1 MVYGVMSEYCQP
13 NESGLFDK
21 AVRLE
26 ELHAMGD
33 PLARLDEVIDWALF
47 EAVFE
52 RLPKAEPKGLGGRPA
67 FAPAMMFKALIIQNL
82 YQLSDAQLEFQ
93 ITDRLSFKRFLGRT
107 DADKSPDEKTFWAFR
122 ETLTR
127 HELIEPLFAIFH
139 TALEAQGMFAR
150 KGQRVAAT
158 FVEVARQRNH
168 SALSRFGRL
177 KALSLSKGS
186 WPKGSRE
193 DNATIKVGGV
203 PEGWKDQPQKAR
215 QKDVAARWTKKN
227 GGRYYGYKNHV
238 KVESRSHSAL
248 SSWPKGKL
256 IEDFTVTA
264 ASVHD
269 RNALEELI
277 AEGDPTTYVDSA
289 YTGARCEQIFAERRV
304 PAKPIERACRN
315 KPLNGSQQ
323 RNNRAR
329 SKIRVRVEHV
339 FATMRMC
346 MRSAWNRCIGLS
358 RNRAM
363 ISMTNLVD
371 NMVRFEQIERLGLKN
386 WRAA

>member
-1 MVYGVMSEYCQP
+1 MSNYIRP

-26 ELHAMGD
+26 ELYAMGD
-33 PLARLDEVIDWALF
+33 PLARLDEVIDWTLF
-47 EAVFE
+47 ASVFE

-93 ITDRLSFKRFLGRT
+93 ITDRLSFKRFLGLT

-122 ETLTR
+122 ETLTS

-139 TALEAQGMFAR
+139 ATLEAKGMFAR
-150 KGQRVAAT
+150 KGQMVDAT
-158 FVEVARQRNH
+158 FVEVARQRN
-168 SALSRFGRL
+168 
-177 KALSLSKGS
+177 
-186 WPKGSRE
+186 SRE
-193 DNATIKVGGV
+193 DNATIKAGGV

-215 QKDVAARWTKKN
+215 QKDVDARWTKKN
-227 GGRYYGYKNHV
+227 GERYYGYKNHV
-238 KVESRSHSAL
+238 KVDSRS
-248 SSWPKGKL
+248 KL
-256 IEDFTVTA
+256 IEGFTVTD

-269 RNALEELI
+269 SNALEELI
-277 AEGDPTTYVDSA
+277 AAGDPVTYVDSA
-289 YTGARCEQIFAERRV
+289 YTGARCEQIFADRKV
-304 PAKPIERACRN
+304 AAKPIERACRN

-323 RNNRAR
+323 RSNRAR

-363 ISMTNLVD
+363 ISMTNLVY